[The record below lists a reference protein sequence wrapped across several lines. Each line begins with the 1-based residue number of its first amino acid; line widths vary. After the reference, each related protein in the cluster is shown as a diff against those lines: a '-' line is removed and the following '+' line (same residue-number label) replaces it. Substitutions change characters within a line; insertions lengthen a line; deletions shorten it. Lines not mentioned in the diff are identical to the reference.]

1 MHVFEMRQKEVPPS
15 ILLVRFQNS
24 LAQWSYFDRWL
35 ATPIA
40 NIAIRLD
47 QSEAN
52 YDECE
57 RSLRLL
63 KALLPIYIIIQRV
76 KVYGLLAGIAITA
89 VGLTN
94 QVIWLAG
101 IVGRWLHP
109 NDMVGGMI
117 LAVSFG
123 LVAFPVIGL
132 IRIIRLVTYWAEL
145 FIHAKA
151 LQEACNETT
160 TTFHEDM
167 ERLVAQDP
175 ELIERRLKPFL
186 KVLLESVRRDA
197 RRPS

>member
-1 MHVFEMRQKEVPPS
+1 MHVFEMRQKEAPPS

-24 LAQWSYFDRWL
+24 LAQRSYFDRWL
-35 ATPIA
+35 ATRIER
-40 NIAIRLD
+40 IAIRVD

-63 KALLPIYIIIQRV
+63 EALLPIYIIIQRV
-76 KVYGLLAGIAITA
+76 KVYGLLVGIAIAA

-94 QVIWLAG
+94 QVLWLAG
-101 IVGRWLHP
+101 TIDRWVHSNQL
-109 NDMVGGMI
+109 VGGMI
-117 LAVSFG
+117 LVASFG
-123 LVAFPVIGL
+123 LVAFPVISL
-132 IRIIRLVTYWAEL
+132 IRIIRLMTYWAEL

-151 LQEACNETT
+151 LQGVCDQTPQ
-160 TTFHEDM
+160 TFHEDM

-175 ELIERRLKPFL
+175 ELFERRLKPFL
-186 KVLLESVRRDA
+186 KGLLEAVRRDV